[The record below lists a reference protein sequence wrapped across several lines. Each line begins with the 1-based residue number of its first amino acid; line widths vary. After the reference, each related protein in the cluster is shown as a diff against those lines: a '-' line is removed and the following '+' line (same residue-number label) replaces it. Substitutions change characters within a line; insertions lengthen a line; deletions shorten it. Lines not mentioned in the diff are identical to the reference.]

1 MPRPLIGVNVD
12 HAHRPSGAKRLAADW
27 AYSKAVEDAGGTPV
41 LLPWM
46 GTKALDRA
54 LDAVDGI
61 LLIGSD
67 DLDPVLYGQ
76 VPHPKVAIMDPDRQA
91 FDLALASKVLQR
103 RLPVLGICGGCQ
115 LLNVARGGSL
125 VQHLEGHK
133 EKRHRVALEPGSRL
147 GRILGPARA
156 ETNSFHRQAVLE
168 PGRGLE
174 VVARSADG
182 TVEAVE
188 DPDHPFLLGVQWHP
202 EKTYRGRPREA
213 RLFRALISASARRKS
228 SSTKELKRH

>member
-1 MPRPLIGVNVD
+1 MPRPLIAVNMD
-12 HAHRPSGAKRLAADW
+12 HAHRPSGAKRLATDW
-27 AYSKAVEDAGGTPV
+27 AYAKAVEDAGGTPV

-46 GTKALDRA
+46 GPKALDRA
-54 LDAVDGI
+54 LDAVDGA

-67 DLDPVLYGQ
+67 DLDPVLFGQ
-76 VPHPKVAIMDPDRQA
+76 LPHPKITVMDPDRQA
-91 FDLALASKVLQR
+91 FDLVLASKLLR
-103 RLPVLGICGGCQ
+103 RGLPVLGICGGCQ

-125 VQHLEGHK
+125 IQHLEGHR
-133 EKRHRVALEPGSRL
+133 EPRHRVTLVEGSRL
-147 GRILGPARA
+147 ARILGPARV
-156 ETNSFHRQAVLE
+156 ETNSFHHQAVLD

-188 DPDHPFLLGVQWHP
+188 DPAHSFLLGVQWHP
-202 EKTYRGRPREA
+202 EKTYRDRPREA
-213 RLFRALISASARRKS
+213 RLFRGLIRASLRRKS